1 MHSQGAHI
9 VTRCQWNTAFDSKRL
24 AHQLQTDISAWSAY
38 KMKRVI
44 TSVFDSI
51 CPKGQTLKIKKLA
64 VDLGTI
70 TYENMLSELPLRLEE
85 ALRIALYDLIMYPK
99 NGDKTLE
106 IVHEDIAQ
114 VHVLRDFLMQGMLPW
129 NYQETYG
136 TAVQIMRSQL
146 TNNRLDVIQMIQEI
160 GSSANVRKRIAWQ
173 FPDVIIKKIIAGLEP
188 NNHQQIINFSDEFVK
203 VQEKETI
210 VQTSTN
216 DLKKNIWLWILN
228 YLFTERGTIFN
239 RISFVRSTV
248 TQMASHFNLSYD
260 VMIELIE
267 KSIERANEYSPI
279 EKGFIAILKLLSDE
293 LQNTSFSRVK
303 TEKQK
308 ENFWVKVATYFNS
321 ETARSTNIQK
331 NEFNELVINLSKLD
345 TARFQKILLNID
357 QKPST
362 WKAVLKDLIPAAIEN
377 LFLALAPTQSKNVL
391 TQISFLSKLPQ
402 TTHVK
407 VQTLDLYTYGIEFCI
422 NNQNTSVAKN
432 AFLDFV
438 VEKLAKQQQQ
448 TKLVILDHFVLS
460 NVTNTQKKT
469 SFISLFKELN
479 TLYQKEIT
487 NTKMVA
493 SNEALQQ
500 IMSRYISEIEQ
511 TSNATNASK
520 ELEKTVQK
528 WISASPVQFWKVVQK
543 LEKTPKVTVHITA
556 LVSAYGMD
564 RFLKS
569 VQPESYTLLLKIQK
583 IIHTFIS
590 KQPKK
595 ANALRAIEKIIIST
609 GFEVI
614 WKDSKIQTTEFFV
627 QFLQQLQRQESS
639 IRVSKTD
646 IQAVIELLLQTS
658 KIRTLAWSARKFAS
672 IQKHYNIQLAKTP
685 IEEVIA
691 LIQQS
696 NQQVYVAEYISKLV
710 RTKKHTTRE
719 FKTKE
724 TTLIS
729 YLIANGVHIRTRLRS
744 MFLKQ
749 ITATNTTISN
759 TQIELQ
765 LEEIFWQSLV
775 MYQVHRGNEA
785 RFISLFEKT
794 VIYTFPA
801 LEMKPQKAVKS
812 VVEMKKVAEKNQ
824 LLQTPY
830 RISTVVL
837 FETIRTNFT
846 ATNSEVQIVEKS
858 YSFAALFMMALETSP
873 TEIRAIIK
881 ETTFATKQL
890 HFIQETI
897 NLETFLLL
905 NANDASSTQSEVFKS
920 IYTLFTIAKQLGN
933 AQITTTLQGVFWKE
947 VLAFIQGKITRKRV
961 VEKLTATT
969 FDALSEIA
977 TLDQITIVKHV
988 QNNAIVIPKLLK
1000 TVLVARHRIFEL
1012 ISEHTQNSSLSTA
1025 IKAYIE
1031 TEKAALLSEYLITH
1045 YEIPA
1050 WFLHKE
1056 AYSYERVVNELIAQ
1070 KPLLVL
1076 KTIRSQ
1082 KISEIQLL
1090 KFAQT
1095 VHFETLIAALLKVN
1109 TAQQKE
1115 LLDMRMLYE
1124 NIPFVSMR
1132 GISTKSLQEIIIQ
1145 KVVTAWRTSNWTLI
1159 ASNTIW
1165 NELLWET
1172 CGKKAVQ
1179 QRDFIKAIGAI
1190 KTQLPTALLV
1200 TYKTLLP
1207 HYKTTKKTTAEIIS
1221 KTENKTAMNTELA
1234 SFPDEGVPIPN
1245 AGLVMLNTY
1254 FLMLLDRLGIV
1265 KDKEFISENAQLDA
1279 IHYLQYIVTGL
1290 TETEESLLTL
1300 NKILVGLPPNVPV
1313 KSSIEMTDEQKQ
1325 LIDGMIQA
1333 AIHHWTAIGD
1343 TSINGFRG
1351 NWLVREGI
1359 LRETEDRWELTVEK
1373 RAYDILM
1380 LKSPFS
1386 FSIIKLPWMEKP
1398 LHVTWPF

>member
-24 AHQLQTDISAWSAY
+24 AHQLQTDISSWSAY

-70 TYENMLSELPLRLEE
+70 TYENMLSELPVRLEE

-114 VHVLRDFLMQGMLPW
+114 VHVLRDFLQQGMLPW

-160 GSSANVRKRIAWQ
+160 GSSENVRKRIAWQ
-173 FPDVIIKKIIAGLEP
+173 FPDAIIKKIIAGLEP

-248 TQMASHFNLSYD
+248 TQMAHHFNLSYD

-267 KSIERANEYSPI
+267 KAIERAAEYSQI
-279 EKGFIAILKLLSDE
+279 DKGFIAILKLLSDE

-321 ETARSTNIQK
+321 ETARSTNVQK

-345 TARFQKILLNID
+345 TPRFQKILLHIE
-357 QKPST
+357 QKPT
-362 WKAVLKDLIPAAIEN
+362 IWKAVLKDLIPAAIEN
-377 LFLALAPTQSKNVL
+377 LFLALAPSQSKNVL

-402 TTHVK
+402 TKHVK
-407 VQTLDLYTYGIEFCI
+407 VQTLDLYTYGIEFCVT
-422 NNQNTSVAKN
+422 NQNTSVAKN

-438 VEKLAKQQQQ
+438 VEKLAKKQQQ
-448 TKLVILDHFVLS
+448 TKLTILDHFVLS
-460 NVTNTQKKT
+460 NVSNTQKKT

-487 NTKMVA
+487 STKMVV

-500 IMSRYISEIEQ
+500 VVLRYVAEIEQ
-511 TSNATNASK
+511 TTNSTNTIQ
-520 ELEKTVQK
+520 ELEKAIQK

-543 LEKTPKVTVHITA
+543 LEKTSKVTVHITA
-556 LVSAYGMD
+556 FVSAYGME
-564 RFLKS
+564 RFLKA
-569 VQPESYTLLLKIQK
+569 VQPENYSLLTKIQQ
-583 IIHTFIS
+583 IINELIT

-595 ANALRAIEKIIIST
+595 ASALRAIKNVLITI
-609 GFEVI
+609 GFEVL
-614 WKDSKIQTTEFFV
+614 WKHPKTNTSTFFT
-627 QFLQQLQRQESS
+627 QLLQHLQEQESS
-639 IRVSKTD
+639 IRVSKAD
-646 IQAVIELLLQTS
+646 IQEVIQLLLKTS
-658 KIRTLAWSARKFAS
+658 KTRSLSWSAREFAS
-672 IQKHYNIQLAKTP
+672 IQKHYKIQLAKTP
-685 IEEVIA
+685 IEEIFEHM
-691 LIQQS
+691 QQP
-696 NQQVYVAEYISKLV
+696 NQQMHVAESVSKLV
-710 RTKKHTTRE
+710 RAKKIATRE
-719 FKTKE
+719 FKVNE
-724 TTLIS
+724 NELIT
-729 YLIANGVHIRTRLRS
+729 YLILNGVQIRTRLITT
-744 MFLKQ
+744 FLKK
-749 ITATNTTISN
+749 IAATKTTISS
-759 TQIELQ
+759 TQIELILQ
-765 LEEIFWQSLV
+765 DLFWQSLV
-775 MYQVHRGNEA
+775 TYQLHRGNE
-785 RFISLFEKT
+785 RRLVSLFEKT
-794 VIYTFPA
+794 VLQTFPSLEAKPKKA
-801 LEMKPQKAVKS
+801 LKPVVKTKTVPTKIQS
-812 VVEMKKVAEKNQ
+812 
-824 LLQTPY
+824 LQTPY
-830 RISTVVL
+830 RISIVAL
-837 FETIRTNFT
+837 FEALRSNLKTTKSDITI
-846 ATNSEVQIVEKS
+846 AKKS
-858 YSFAALFMMALETSP
+858 YTFSALFVMALETSP
-873 TEIRAIIK
+873 SKIRTI
-881 ETTFATKQL
+881 
-890 HFIQETI
+890 IQETTIAEKQLDFI
-897 NLETFLLL
+897 NETVKLESFLLL
-905 NANDASSTQSEVFKS
+905 NANDASSAQSDVFKS

-933 AQITTTLQGVFWKE
+933 SQIITALQCIFWKQVVE
-947 VLAFIQGKITRKRV
+947 FIQGKKSTKEIVTT
-961 VEKLTATT
+961 LTKIT

-977 TLDQITIVKHV
+977 TLDQITIVKHI
-988 QNNAIVIPKLLK
+988 QNNTIVIPKLLK
-1000 TVLVARHRIFEL
+1000 TILIERHRIFEL
-1012 ISEHTQNSSLSTA
+1012 VSEDIQNVSLSEA
-1025 IKAYIE
+1025 IQKCVE
-1031 TEKAALLSEYLITH
+1031 TEKVELLSQYLITE
-1045 YEIPA
+1045 YEIPV

-1056 AYSYERVVNELIAQ
+1056 SYSYERVVNELIAQ
-1070 KPLLVL
+1070 KPLIVL
-1076 KTIRSQ
+1076 KTLRSQ
-1082 KISEIQLL
+1082 QISETQLL
-1090 KFAQT
+1090 KFVQT
-1095 VHFETLIAALLKVN
+1095 VHFETLITALTKVY

-1115 LLDMRMLYE
+1115 LLDMRKLYE
-1124 NIPFVSMR
+1124 NVAFVNML
-1132 GISTKSLQEIIIQ
+1132 GISTKSLQEIIIK
-1145 KVVTAWRTSNWTLI
+1145 KVITVWQTSNWSLI
-1159 ASNTIW
+1159 ASTHIW

-1172 CGKKAVQ
+1172 CGKKAVEQ
-1179 QRDFIKAIGAI
+1179 QDFLKAIGTI
-1190 KTQLPTALLV
+1190 KTMLPTALLV
-1200 TYKTLLP
+1200 TYKTLVP
-1207 HYKTTKKTTAEIIS
+1207 HDISSKKIIEEHTYKTQ
-1221 KTENKTAMNTELA
+1221 NKTNMNTESA
-1234 SFPDEGVPIPN
+1234 SFPEEGVPIPN
-1245 AGLVMLNTY
+1245 AGLVLLNNY

-1265 KDKEFISENAQLDA
+1265 KDKAFISDSAQLDA

-1313 KSSIEMTDEQKQ
+1313 KSSIEMSEDQKQ

-1343 TSINGFRG
+1343 TSTNGFRG
-1351 NWLVREGI
+1351 NWLVRDGI